1 MGLLERI
8 LFWISI
14 LILLI
19 AVIGERSKISTLA
32 EEAEKAKTMN
42 VIYQGEDEGEDEEDT
57 DEDTEENDEEDES
70 NEGDEDSDESEEDN
84 GNEDTEE
91 NNGGEE

>member
-8 LFWISI
+8 LFWVAI

-19 AVIGERSKISTLA
+19 AVIGEKSKISALA
-32 EEAEKAKTMN
+32 EQAEKAKTIN
-42 VIYQGEDEGEDEEDT
+42 VIYQGEEEGEDQGEEEGEDEEET
-57 DEDTEENDEEDES
+57 DEDSEDES
-70 NEGDEDSDESEEDN
+70 DEDN
-84 GNEDTEE
+84 GEESTEE